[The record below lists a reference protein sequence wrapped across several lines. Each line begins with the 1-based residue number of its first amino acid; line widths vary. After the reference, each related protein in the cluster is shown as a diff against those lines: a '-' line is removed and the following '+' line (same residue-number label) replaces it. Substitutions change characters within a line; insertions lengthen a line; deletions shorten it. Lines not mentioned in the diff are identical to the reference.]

1 MDSKL
6 FCKLL
11 IGSLVLLVCCRKQVE
26 NKELGSVAPV
36 EQVKSQV
43 KAFHTADTSM
53 NAEGVMDLL
62 WPEFTMLVDG
72 NYITYEE
79 VETGTK
85 TFMESLEAFHTEWK
99 DLNIIPAGDHHAISS
114 FIFIDSIVAKDGTIT
129 QSRGPNTFVWE
140 KRNGQ
145 WKVLYGDAD
154 HYPISN

>member
-1 MDSKL
+1 MNSKL
-6 FCKLL
+6 FCKVL
-11 IGSLVLLVCCRKQVE
+11 IGSLVVFVCCKEHSE
-26 NKELGSVAPV
+26 NKGLGSAELV

-43 KAFHTADTSM
+43 KAFHAADTSL
-53 NAEGVMDLL
+53 NAKGVMDLL

-85 TFMESLEAFHTEWK
+85 TFMASLETFHTEWK
-99 DLNIIPAGDHHAISS
+99 DLKIIPAGDHHAISS

-129 QSRGPNTFVWE
+129 RSMGPNTFVWE

-154 HYPISN
+154 HYSIPN